1 MFTDDWRDVRD
12 DEKEKRAA
20 MRPRGADTSK
30 HLPVT
35 PSTARRRAPSRSHAG
50 ARMSF
55 AQVLE
60 RQPGLRELAAQDL
73 RAEAG

>member
-1 MFTDDWRDVRD
+1 
-12 DEKEKRAA
+12 
-20 MRPRGADTSK
+20 
-30 HLPVT
+30 
-35 PSTARRRAPSRSHAG
+35 
-50 ARMSF
+50 MSF

>member
-1 MFTDDWRDVRD
+1 
-12 DEKEKRAA
+12 
-20 MRPRGADTSK
+20 
-30 HLPVT
+30 
-35 PSTARRRAPSRSHAG
+35 
-50 ARMSF
+50 MSS

>member
-1 MFTDDWRDVRD
+1 MRDV
-12 DEKEKRAA
+12 
-20 MRPRGADTSK
+20 
-30 HLPVT
+30 
-35 PSTARRRAPSRSHAG
+35 ARRSRSHAG